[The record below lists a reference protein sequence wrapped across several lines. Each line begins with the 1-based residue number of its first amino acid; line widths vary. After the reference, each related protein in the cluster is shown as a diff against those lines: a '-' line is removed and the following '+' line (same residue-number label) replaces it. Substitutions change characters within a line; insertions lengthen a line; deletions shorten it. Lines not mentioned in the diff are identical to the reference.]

1 MKEEIKNLRFLLE
14 RQGIESQKVMELIK
28 ELTTFNK
35 KENILFNNGKFEDQW
50 IVLVRQL
57 MEETKVNQK

>member
-35 KENILFNNGKFEDQW
+35 KENILLNNGKFEDQW
-50 IVLVRQL
+50 FVLVRQL
-57 MEETKVNQK
+57 MEQTKDNQK

>member
-1 MKEEIKNLRFLLE
+1 MKEEIKNLRLLLE

>member
-1 MKEEIKNLRFLLE
+1 MLE

-35 KENILFNNGKFEDQW
+35 KEKILLNNGKFEDQW
-50 IVLVRQL
+50 FILVRQL
-57 MEETKVNQK
+57 MEQTKVNQK